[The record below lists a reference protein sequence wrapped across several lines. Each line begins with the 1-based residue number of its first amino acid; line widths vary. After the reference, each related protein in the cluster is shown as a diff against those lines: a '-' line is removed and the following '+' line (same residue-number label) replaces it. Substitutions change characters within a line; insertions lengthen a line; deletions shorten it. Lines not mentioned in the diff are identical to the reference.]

1 MANIVGIDLGTSFST
16 LAVIDKT
23 GRPEVLRNSSGDNIL
38 PSCVSIDPKNMT
50 VSVGESARRRWGIS
64 GSTDVAARFKRVMGT
79 QEKYSLANQEYT
91 PTDLSSLVLK
101 KLVKEAENVVGP
113 IRKAVITVPANF
125 ANEAREATMAA
136 AKMAGLE
143 VEHIIN
149 EPTAA
154 ALYYAFKNG
163 GEFRGNYAVYD
174 LGGGTFDISII
185 KVNGQDID
193 VLCSNGVQ
201 KLGGDDFDEILLA
214 MVNKKYKEL
223 AGEELD
229 SLDYNKNDAEED
241 KKSLSRGHNVVI
253 RINRK
258 LIEVTTAEFEEAIS
272 SKIAQTEMLCEATL
286 EEAGLRVED
295 ISQVLLAGGS
305 TRMPIVTASVE
316 KIFKQKPVNTFNV
329 DEIVALGAALYAAY
343 KSEKENLTPAQKMAI
358 DKINLQES
366 TNQNYGTIILDVN
379 NALDE
384 QKLINDILICKNQKI
399 PYSVTKT
406 YYTVSENQISVNC
419 DVTECATEEE
429 DTRFV
434 KVLWEEKL
442 ELPMG
447 RPAGQK
453 VEVKFGYDGNQM
465 MHCTFLDVATG
476 RRKEVSL
483 SMISKEKVNAS
494 INDFTVE

>member
-1 MANIVGIDLGTSFST
+1 
-16 LAVIDKT
+16 
-23 GRPEVLRNSSGDNIL
+23 
-38 PSCVSIDPKNMT
+38 
-50 VSVGESARRRWGIS
+50 
-64 GSTDVAARFKRVMGT
+64 
-79 QEKYSLANQEYT
+79 
-91 PTDLSSLVLK
+91 
-101 KLVKEAENVVGP
+101 
-113 IRKAVITVPANF
+113 
-125 ANEAREATMAA
+125 
-136 AKMAGLE
+136 
-143 VEHIIN
+143 
-149 EPTAA
+149 
-154 ALYYAFKNG
+154 
-163 GEFRGNYAVYD
+163 
-174 LGGGTFDISII
+174 
-185 KVNGQDID
+185 
-193 VLCSNGVQ
+193 
-201 KLGGDDFDEILLA
+201 
-214 MVNKKYKEL
+214 
-223 AGEELD
+223 
-229 SLDYNKNDAEED
+229 
-241 KKSLSRGHNVVI
+241 
-253 RINRK
+253 
-258 LIEVTTAEFEEAIS
+258 
-272 SKIAQTEMLCEATL
+272 
-286 EEAGLRVED
+286 
-295 ISQVLLAGGS
+295 
-305 TRMPIVTASVE
+305 
-316 KIFKQKPVNTFNV
+316 
-329 DEIVALGAALYAAY
+329 
-343 KSEKENLTPAQKMAI
+343 MAI

-419 DVTECATEEE
+419 DVTECATAEE